1 MTSNQKT
8 LVLVIKPLEPLHFGK
23 TQIPGIDL
31 AGRDAASTV
40 PPPSTILGLL
50 ASIKGINYYNKP
62 KPCNDPL
69 EDLKTTYREL
79 TGEELTPTKGGVDRP
94 LIWGPVVYIEKV
106 PHIPIEGGYFV
117 PRGEMENY
125 IDNAAGEN
133 SEIKIKKA
141 TVNIKPGIALDP
153 TSKTPRYGYLYG
165 ATYVGYPLA
174 SEIRYIVNA
183 AIPTDQNYK
192 GVYRL
197 GGEGRLAL
205 IEIREKPTDIR
216 REKPEGKVNESEYAI
231 LLTPLL
237 FQPENGYARTA
248 GHPKGPTPGLE
259 CVEEIYGTYTSDT
272 FKIVVEPMGLG
283 YSEVCNRRRPLYYAL
298 PPGTV
303 VKIRCNYKAVGLFS
317 QLGYGAVIRTKD
329 KIP

>member
-1 MTSNQKT
+1 M
-8 LVLVIKPLEPLHFGK
+8 LVIKPLEPLHFGK

-31 AGRDAASTV
+31 AGRDAAFTA

-62 KPCNDPL
+62 KPCNRPL

-79 TGEELTPTKGGVDRP
+79 TGEELTPTIEGVDRP
-94 LIWGPVVYIEKV
+94 LIWGPVVYIEKI

-117 PRGEMENY
+117 PRGEMEKY

-133 SEIKIKKA
+133 SKIKIKKA

-174 SEIRYIVNA
+174 SEIRYVVNM

-197 GGEGRLAL
+197 GGEGRLAQ
-205 IEIREKPTDIR
+205 IELREKPVDIR
-216 REKPEGKVNESEYAI
+216 GEKPEGESKKSEDAI
-231 LLTPLL
+231 VLTPLL
-237 FQPENGYARTA
+237 FQPEDGYARTA

-259 CVEEIYGTYTSDT
+259 CVEEIRGIYTGDT
-272 FKIVVEPMGLG
+272 FKIVAEPMGLG

-303 VKIRCNYKAVGLFS
+303 VKIKCKYKAVGLFS
-317 QLGYGAVIRTKD
+317 QLGYGAIIRTKD
-329 KIP
+329 RLP